1 MSSQKL
7 SYKKRRYSFRQ
18 LCKMKGNNR
27 FLYSAV
33 CASKSH
39 SIFILTFNISYFI
52 TDNLIAFTAG
62 IALAFASPVIPKLN
76 GMVDPQDNPLP
87 QPLTP
92 QQESLIAGILS
103 LGVAAGPIIT
113 AYLSDKIGRKNT
125 MLIFTFPVIVSF
137 LIMAYANTVPL
148 FYLARFLQGV
158 GISVS
163 FSVLPM
169 YTAEIA
175 EDHNRGTLGCT
186 MSLFCA
192 TGLLCSY
199 AIGPFLCVKNFC
211 LLCTLPPLIFA
222 VTLWF
227 IVPESPHYL
236 LAIKRNE
243 SATEALM
250 KFRGKTDV
258 EKEILEIAKSVE
270 DALDNN
276 KGTTIINLLHNKN
289 FVKALMIS
297 TGLVC
302 LQQTIGINAVLSYMQ
317 TIFSMAGSTL
327 SPEIAS
333 ILVSF
338 VQVLAVAFSTALVD
352 RLGRRILLL
361 VSATG
366 CCLSECLLA
375 AYFHLQSKNFDVS
388 SFSFLPIA
396 SLLLYII
403 SFNLGFAS
411 LPWAISGELF
421 TANLKSLASTVN
433 CSACFL
439 LSFVT
444 TTFFP
449 YLNGVIGIDGS
460 FLLFSVFC
468 VVSCVFIY
476 FVVPETK
483 GKSFYEIQQMLNVEA
498 KK

>member
-1 MSSQKL
+1 
-7 SYKKRRYSFRQ
+7 
-18 LCKMKGNNR
+18 
-27 FLYSAV
+27 
-33 CASKSH
+33 
-39 SIFILTFNISYFI
+39 
-52 TDNLIAFTAG
+52 
-62 IALAFASPVIPKLN
+62 
-76 GMVDPQDNPLP
+76 MVDPQDNPLP
-87 QPLTP
+87 LPLTS

-103 LGVAAGPIIT
+103 LGVAAGPILT

-125 MLIFTFPVIVSF
+125 MLLFTCPVVASF
-137 LIMAYANTVPL
+137 LIMAFANKVTL

-169 YTAEIA
+169 YTAEIS
-175 EDHNRGTLGCT
+175 EDHNRGTLGCS

-199 AIGPFLCVKNFC
+199 AIGPFLSVKTFC

-222 VTLWF
+222 VTLWLF
-227 IVPESPHYL
+227 VPESPHYL
-236 LAIKRNE
+236 VAMKRNE
-243 SATEALM
+243 TATEALM

-258 EKEILEIAKSVE
+258 EKEILAITKSVE
-270 DALDNN
+270 DALDN
-276 KGTTIINLLHNKN
+276 KGATTLDLLRSKS
-289 FVKALMIS
+289 FVKALVIS
-297 TGLVC
+297 MGLVC

-352 RLGRRILLL
+352 RLGRRLLLL
-361 VSATG
+361 VSASG
-366 CCLSECLLA
+366 CCLAECLLA
-375 AYFHLQSKNFDVS
+375 VYFHLQSKNFDVS
-388 SFSFLPIA
+388 TFSFLPIA

-421 TANLKSLASTVN
+421 TANLKCLAATVN

-460 FLLFSVFC
+460 FLVFSVFC
-468 VVSCVFIY
+468 VISCVFIY

-483 GKSFYEIQQMLNVEA
+483 GKSLYEIQQMLNDGAE
-498 KK
+498 K